1 MKRALNCIALA
12 MLAATTQVAGVAY
25 AESPKAPA
33 APAVQSAPA
42 VSMTPIAANSPDD
55 WVVYDDVTVTSEVD
69 KVTSHLMATRKAVEA
84 NDSKK
89 AAAELRAVAT
99 ELKAQSGMAATI
111 DNARTQAETKLA
123 QDIARRLQAT
133 AREVDDAAAALES
146 GKIKTEAELDK
157 VMDMA
162 ARANMDRRWEVTD
175 VATRY
180 SLSEEPQR
188 QFTHAMAAYKKN
200 DYKAAA
206 GSIRQA
212 TNFVHFE
219 ARSATGDV
227 RQALDRSVTE
237 LDQLAISMEKGEV
250 SDEKLME
257 DEFARASHALAL
269 EHQSKAA
276 ESWSRKEY
284 HQVGDE
290 FRAAA
295 HGLESAA
302 GWAGEEAKA
311 GASAVAAD
319 TRAIGEKIA
328 SGAAWTRDEVVMG
341 FKSLGNA
348 IDALGQK
355 IGSTAK
361 GSR

>member
-1 MKRALNCIALA
+1 MKRALNSIALA

-42 VSMTPIAANSPDD
+42 MSKAPVAADGPED
-55 WVVYDDVTVTSEVD
+55 WVVYDEVTLTSEVD
-69 KVTSHLMATRKAVEA
+69 EVTSHLIAARSALEVK
-84 NDSKK
+84 DSKK
-89 AAAELRAVAT
+89 AAAELRAVAN
-99 ELKAQSGMAATI
+99 ELNAQSGRAATI
-111 DNARTQAETKLA
+111 DNSRTPAETKLA

-133 AREVDDAAAALES
+133 AREVDDAAGALES
-146 GKIKTEAELDK
+146 GRLKTDAELDK
-157 VMDMA
+157 VIDRA

-180 SLSEEPQR
+180 PLSEEPQR
-188 QFTHAMAAYKKN
+188 HFADAMAAFKKK

-206 GSIRQA
+206 SSIRQA
-212 TNFVHFE
+212 ASFVRVE
-219 ARSATGDV
+219 AGRATGES
-227 RQALDRSVTE
+227 RQALDRSVTQ
-237 LDQLAISMEKGEV
+237 LDQLAASVEKGAV
-250 SDEKLME
+250 PDEKLMDE
-257 DEFARASHALAL
+257 DFARASHALAL

-276 ESWSRKEY
+276 ESWARKEY

-290 FRAAA
+290 FKAAA